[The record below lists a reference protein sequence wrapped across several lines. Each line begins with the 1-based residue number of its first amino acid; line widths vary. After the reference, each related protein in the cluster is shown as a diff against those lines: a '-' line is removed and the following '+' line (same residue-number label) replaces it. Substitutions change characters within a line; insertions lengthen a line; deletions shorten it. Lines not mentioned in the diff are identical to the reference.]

1 MARLQL
7 RLIQSDD
14 SPKETELPESI
25 TKCESG
31 FRDLPDGMDGRGRI
45 IDDVPA
51 CRCRAD
57 AAGSRGGSCCWPN
70 GGGPA

>member
-25 TKCESG
+25 THQVREWISG
-31 FRDLPDGMDGRGRI
+31 SAGRNGRTGT
-45 IDDVPA
+45 DYRRRTCV
-51 CRCRAD
+51 
-57 AAGSRGGSCCWPN
+57 SL
-70 GGGPA
+70 